1 MGDSI
6 QQSFERVLGAT
17 VREEA
22 NAAGNPSA
30 GDANEETLISAAERV
45 LMSTLS
51 TESSSLAFLLAT
63 YDRCATEFRSVEV
76 ESEWEKELVQL
87 NTLIVSYCGF
97 TLVGLL
103 FPEQETQRGVLQLYD
118 ALVEDRVSG
127 TFFVDFASRFE
138 QEEILQQVVV
148 PVIKEL
154 GKSVMDVS
162 PLGDFQKPVAALAH
176 MLSVKAIAL
185 ACVRSE
191 DWLPLS
197 KLTTGRSIEYESLL
211 GPFFKVSTLPDIFGG
226 GKPPIRPLL
235 KIPDR
240 MDKKAQQEVAMAV
253 KTLRGSINNLQTSLQ
268 QVVLGLLRMGG
279 EVREGVLEWVA
290 QAIRTNTKGRAKM
303 RIDLLK
309 CATHGS
315 FVNLSSVMLHLCL
328 PFMDETKGYSKAW
341 EKIDFNYLFKGGRI
355 SDTFKEDTR
364 CAASLEELNQWLA
377 KNNMAA
383 EKEGGGGGAD
393 PYHFICNCFFMTSKV
408 LHLGFM
414 KSVRDFLDNM
424 KELSRHQHSL
434 RQLESTRHIWSNG
447 PYRGQTEQQLNQ
459 LNAWI
464 NEHKEVHLCY
474 ECAIQEEGL
483 LHLALQYYKLMGS
496 WLLKFVLPEGDGQ
509 NQQEENGGGASSAK
523 FVLPDEFRMLPEYFI
538 DDVTELLHFT
548 ARIAERQPRVLQ
560 DEELEP
566 FMSILVVFMG
576 CPDHIHNPYLRA
588 KMVDVLHHWVPPPDV
603 THPLVTKMS
612 NMFEYHPLGN
622 KLLVSH
628 LLALYVD
635 IEFTGSSN
643 QFYDKFNIRHH
654 IGEMLEYLWGIPVH
668 KENWK
673 RLANEQAGAFYLKFV
688 NMLVND
694 AIYLLDEG
702 MKKLP
707 EVRQTLEAMDNADL
721 WNSQGPQ
728 EQQEREAALRQ
739 NEGLLRQDLLLA
751 NVHIDLME
759 YTTVEITK
767 AFLLPE
773 MVERIA
779 TMLNYFLR
787 FLVGP
792 ERKQLKVRNPEKYGW
807 DPRKMLSK
815 IIKIYM
821 HLAAADAHGNFA
833 TAVTR
838 DGRSYS
844 NDLFSEAQNIVD
856 RFGLLSAVEMKCLET
871 FIEKL
876 HTQVA
881 ADAKEDEMLG
891 EIPDEFL
898 DPILSTLMEDP
909 VTLPS
914 SKVVLDRST
923 IQRHLLSDQTDPFNR
938 SKLTADMLVENTEL
952 RQKIEQWTRDQRTK
966 KHKS

>member
-1 MGDSI
+1 
-6 QQSFERVLGAT
+6 
-17 VREEA
+17 
-22 NAAGNPSA
+22 
-30 GDANEETLISAAERV
+30 
-45 LMSTLS
+45 
-51 TESSSLAFLLAT
+51 
-63 YDRCATEFRSVEV
+63 
-76 ESEWEKELVQL
+76 
-87 NTLIVSYCGF
+87 
-97 TLVGLL
+97 
-103 FPEQETQRGVLQLYD
+103 
-118 ALVEDRVSG
+118 
-127 TFFVDFASRFE
+127 
-138 QEEILQQVVV
+138 
-148 PVIKEL
+148 
-154 GKSVMDVS
+154 
-162 PLGDFQKPVAALAH
+162 
-176 MLSVKAIAL
+176 
-185 ACVRSE
+185 
-191 DWLPLS
+191 
-197 KLTTGRSIEYESLL
+197 
-211 GPFFKVSTLPDIFGG
+211 
-226 GKPPIRPLL
+226 
-235 KIPDR
+235 
-240 MDKKAQQEVAMAV
+240 
-253 KTLRGSINNLQTSLQ
+253 
-268 QVVLGLLRMGG
+268 
-279 EVREGVLEWVA
+279 
-290 QAIRTNTKGRAKM
+290 
-303 RIDLLK
+303 
-309 CATHGS
+309 
-315 FVNLSSVMLHLCL
+315 
-328 PFMDETKGYSKAW
+328 
-341 EKIDFNYLFKGGRI
+341 
-355 SDTFKEDTR
+355 
-364 CAASLEELNQWLA
+364 
-377 KNNMAA
+377 
-383 EKEGGGGGAD
+383 
-393 PYHFICNCFFMTSKV
+393 
-408 LHLGFM
+408 
-414 KSVRDFLDNM
+414 
-424 KELSRHQHSL
+424 
-434 RQLESTRHIWSNG
+434 
-447 PYRGQTEQQLNQ
+447 
-459 LNAWI
+459 
-464 NEHKEVHLCY
+464 
-474 ECAIQEEGL
+474 
-483 LHLALQYYKLMGS
+483 
-496 WLLKFVLPEGDGQ
+496 
-509 NQQEENGGGASSAK
+509 
-523 FVLPDEFRMLPEYFI
+523 
-538 DDVTELLHFT
+538 
-548 ARIAERQPRVLQ
+548 
-560 DEELEP
+560 
-566 FMSILVVFMG
+566 
-576 CPDHIHNPYLRA
+576 
-588 KMVDVLHHWVPPPDV
+588 
-603 THPLVTKMS
+603 
-612 NMFEYHPLGN
+612 
-622 KLLVSH
+622 
-628 LLALYVD
+628 
-635 IEFTGSSN
+635 
-643 QFYDKFNIRHH
+643 
-654 IGEMLEYLWGIPVH
+654 MLEYLWGIPVH